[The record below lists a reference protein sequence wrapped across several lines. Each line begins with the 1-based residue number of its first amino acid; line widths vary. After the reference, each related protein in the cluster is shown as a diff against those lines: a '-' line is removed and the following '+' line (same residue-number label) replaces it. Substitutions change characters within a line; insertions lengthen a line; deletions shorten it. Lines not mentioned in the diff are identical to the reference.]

1 MNTRLKELHKQLLPG
16 GHKMVKVVGQ
26 GVALKV
32 EGTAETIVDTS
43 GTKTIL
49 KMKDKNLKV
58 RAEKTK
64 KLKTRSV

>member
-1 MNTRLKELHKQLLPG
+1 
-16 GHKMVKVVGQ
+16 MVKVVGQ